1 MNTQFTVNRK
11 TPAYWRVTFHN
22 PPINLLDPDTI
33 YELLTLMDRFE
44 TDPELKVVVFD
55 SADPDYFIAHY
66 DMARAGE
73 AQKTPSA
80 SDLPAW
86 FDFTTRLAKSS
97 VVSIAEIRGRARGI
111 GSEFA
116 LACDMRFAS
125 REKAVFG
132 QPEVAV
138 GVVPGGGGNEMLAR
152 LAGRARALEIVLGA
166 DDYDAGTA
174 ERYGWINR
182 ALPDAELTG
191 FVDNLAHRI
200 ASFDS
205 RTLSEAKRLLNRAGL
220 PDAPELIESR
230 TAFLSLAVTE
240 STRETL
246 TKAIA
251 QGLGRAGGFELDLGA
266 RLGRLERSG

>member
-1 MNTQFTVNRK
+1 MNKQLTVNRK
-11 TPAYWRVTFHN
+11 TSAYWRVTFLN

-33 YELLTLMDRFE
+33 DELLTHMDQFE

-73 AQKTPSA
+73 APKSPRA

-86 FDFTTRLAKSS
+86 FEFTTRLAKSS

-125 REKAVFG
+125 LEKAVFG
-132 QPEVAV
+132 QPEVGV
-138 GVVPGGGGNEMLAR
+138 GIVPGGGGNEMLAR

-166 DDYDAGTA
+166 DDYDARTA

-182 ALPDAELTG
+182 ALPDTELGG
-191 FVDNLAHRI
+191 FVDNLARRI
-200 ASFDS
+200 ASFDQQA
-205 RTLSEAKRLLNRAGL
+205 LSEAKRLLNRAGL
-220 PDAPELIESR
+220 PGAPELIESR
-230 TAFLSLAVTE
+230 TAFLSLAATE
-240 STRETL
+240 GTRQAL
-246 TKAIA
+246 AKAIA
-251 QGLGRAGGFELDLGA
+251 QGLGKAGGFELQLGG
-266 RLGRLERSG
+266 RLGHLG